1 MRGRQMEDEQ
11 VGVQADGI
19 RAIVRETIEEFVKE
33 DHAKTEPAYKNELI
47 EERKR
52 REQLE
57 RRLNE
62 LVEENK
68 RSRQIAEEAERSATV
83 RSELQRLGVAK
94 VDVAFRAVKDDVI
107 RTEDGRLMAK
117 GEQGEVGLKEYLSHF
132 LSENPEFLPA
142 RIQGGSGATAVH
154 KLPSAT
160 GNVDLDKIRPGMNP
174 EDAERIRQEI
184 VRVASQT
191 LRGL

>member
-1 MRGRQMEDEQ
+1 MDDEQ
-11 VGVQADGI
+11 VEVQADGI
-19 RAIVRETIEEFVKE
+19 RAIVRETIEEFVRN
-33 DHAKTEPAYKNELI
+33 DQAKAEPAYKNELI

-68 RSRQIAEEAERSATV
+68 RSRQIAEEADRSATV

-142 RIQGGSGATAVH
+142 RIQGGSGATVVH
-154 KLPSAT
+154 KSPPAA